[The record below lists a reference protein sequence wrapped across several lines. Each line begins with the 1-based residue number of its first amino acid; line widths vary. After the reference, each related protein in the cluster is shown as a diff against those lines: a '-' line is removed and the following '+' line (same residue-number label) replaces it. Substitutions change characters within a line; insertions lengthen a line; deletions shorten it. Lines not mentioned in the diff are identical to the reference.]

1 MVAKAAVCL
10 LLLSFCSGLSLHDTV
25 GIPHGEAKEK
35 PPVSKS
41 PPLTNPSC

>member
-10 LLLSFCSGLSLHDTV
+10 LLLSFSSGLSLHGTV
-25 GIPHGEAKEK
+25 GIPHGEVNEK

-41 PPLTNPSC
+41 PSLTNPSC

>member
-25 GIPHGEAKEK
+25 GIPHVGVKAK

-41 PPLTNPSC
+41 PPFTNPSC